1 MKLDLNS
8 LKKIKL
14 NTSKKNIKYLLI
26 VFVIGIAIIL
36 FPEGNNSNN
45 KKTIPNNNTNFNS
58 EAKLNNENSS
68 YEKDLE
74 QKIEERFKKIEGV
87 GEVEVLITLKSGN
100 EIVVNKDVTSNIS
113 NTNEQ
118 DSEGGNR
125 KSNNNDNSQ
134 STVLI
139 SNTDGSEHPIIIKEL
154 KPEING
160 ILIIAE
166 GGGDIQVKNNLINA
180 AKVILDVPVHKI
192 EVMKMESKLGG
203 EE

>member
-26 VFVIGIAIIL
+26 IFVIGIAIIL
-36 FPEGNNSNN
+36 FPDGNNSSKN

-74 QKIEERFKKIEGV
+74 KKIEERFKKIEGV
-87 GEVEVLITLKSGN
+87 GDVEVLITLKSGN
-100 EIVVNKDVTSNIS
+100 ELVVNKDVTSNIS

-125 KSNNNDNSQ
+125 KSNNNDNSEA
-134 STVLI
+134 TVLI
-139 SNTDGSEHPIIIKEL
+139 NNTDGSEQPIIIKEL

-180 AKVILDVPVHKI
+180 AKVLLDVPVHKI

-203 EE
+203 E